1 MKVISLFVFIS
12 CLFIFSSYALAADGG
27 KIFTEKCSMCHG
39 PKGAGT
45 PMGPAMKGNDFI
57 TKGKADDIR
66 KVILEGRTGSYK
78 KYTNIS
84 IDMPKMP
91 MPDADVNALIGFI
104 QGDLQK

>member
-1 MKVISLFVFIS
+1 MKVISLFVIIS
-12 CLFIFSSYALAADGG
+12 SLFIFSGSTLAADGG

-45 PMGPAMKGNDFI
+45 PMGPAIKGNEYV
-57 TKGKADDIR
+57 TKGNADDIR

-78 KYTNIS
+78 KYPKIS
-84 IDMPKMP
+84 IDMPKMQ
-91 MPDADVNALIGFI
+91 MPDADVSALISFM

>member
-1 MKVISLFVFIS
+1 MKAISLIIVITILS
-12 CLFIFSSYALAADGG
+12 VFSSSAIAADGS
-27 KIFTEKCSMCHG
+27 KIYTEKCSMCHG

-45 PMGPAMKGNDFI
+45 PMGPAMKGNEFI
-57 TKGKADDIR
+57 TKGNAADMR

-78 KYTNIS
+78 KYPKIS

-91 MPDADVNALIGFI
+91 MPDADVSALISFM

>member
-1 MKVISLFVFIS
+1 MKVISLFVIIS
-12 CLFIFSSYALAADGG
+12 SLFIFSGSTLAADGG

-39 PKGAGT
+39 PKVAGT
-45 PMGPAMKGNDFI
+45 PMGPAMKGNEFI
-57 TKGKADDIR
+57 TKGNAADMR

-78 KYTNIS
+78 KYPKIS

-91 MPDADVNALIGFI
+91 MPDADVSALISFM